1 MNHWMPGTVSSGG
14 GGGSGTYPSNAS
26 FSSVTTDSL
35 TVTGTGNVVFES
47 GNNLSLTAAQR
58 VEITGKKPFKLA
70 TMTTT
75 ERNSIASP
83 ENGDMVFNT
92 DTNKFQGYANG
103 SWVDLN

>member
-1 MNHWMPGTVSSGG
+1 MSGTVISGG
-14 GGGSGTYPSNAS
+14 GGGSGTYHVNAS
-26 FSSVTTDSL
+26 PSVTTDSL

-92 DTNKFQGYANG
+92 DTNKFKVMQMVLG
-103 SWVDLN
+103 WI